1 MKTSHKPDT
10 GISDKTKTDYAEIYL
25 THVPIKHQRCIGITE
40 DTLDKLKSVVR
51 LIAQNNT
58 TVRSYVSAILREH
71 LKEYKFL
78 HEIMRKVM
86 YDKLMP
92 GDLAIYQ
99 SAGGDYLETYLCPD
113 SQKRGSAWIHV
124 DVECAEALKQIVS
137 WADTGATIG
146 SFAESI
152 ILVHLWLNE
161 DLLEQMKSD
170 VYNSQ
175 P

>member
-1 MKTSHKPDT
+1 
-10 GISDKTKTDYAEIYL
+10 
-25 THVPIKHQRCIGITE
+25 
-40 DTLDKLKSVVR
+40 
-51 LIAQNNT
+51 
-58 TVRSYVSAILREH
+58 
-71 LKEYKFL
+71 
-78 HEIMRKVM
+78 MRKVM

-99 SAGGDYLETYLCPD
+99 TVGENYLETYLCPNT
-113 SQKRGSAWIHV
+113 QPRGSAWIHV
-124 DVECAEALKQIVS
+124 DVECAEALRQIVS

-152 ILVHLWLNE
+152 ILVHLGLN
-161 DLLEQMKSD
+161 DGLLDQMKSD

>member
-1 MKTSHKPDT
+1 MKPISKNNI
-10 GISDKTKTDYAEIYL
+10 GSSDKAKSDYAEIYL
-25 THVPIKHQRCIGITE
+25 TRMPIKHQRCIGITE
-40 DTLDKLKSVVR
+40 GTLNKLKRVVR

-58 TVRSYVSAILREH
+58 TVRSYASAILREH
-71 LKEYKFL
+71 LREYKFL

-92 GDLAIYQ
+92 GDMAIYQ
-99 SAGGDYLETYLCPD
+99 TVGENYLETYLCPD
-113 SQKRGSAWIHV
+113 SQPRGSAWIHV

-137 WADTGATIG
+137 WADCGATIG
-146 SFAESI
+146 SFAEAI
-152 ILVHLWLNE
+152 ILVHLGLNE
-161 DLLEQMKSD
+161 ELLSQMKSD

>member
-1 MKTSHKPDT
+1 MKPTHKTDT
-10 GISDKTKTDYAEIYL
+10 GISDKSKSDYAEIYL
-25 THVPIKHQRCIGITE
+25 TRVPIKRQRCIGITE

-51 LIAQNNT
+51 LVAQNNT
-58 TVRSYVSAILREH
+58 TVRSYVSTILREH

-78 HEIMRKVM
+78 HEIMRKIM
-86 YDKLMP
+86 YDKQTS
-92 GDLAIYQ
+92 GDLEIYQ
-99 SAGGDYLETYLCPD
+99 KVGGDYLETYLCPD
-113 SQKRGSAWIHV
+113 SLKRGSAWIHV

-152 ILVHLWLNE
+152 ILVHLWLNDE
-161 DLLEQMKSD
+161 LLEQMKSD